1 LRPAF
6 AFVAGD
12 EIMARYS
19 ILLAAAAFVATSA
32 LGAAQD
38 QAGARVVSVAHQLA
52 VCSLRANPVAA
63 DAFVSHGTP
72 AADSAGFGQLLDDR
86 CLPRDGYPPLDPRL
100 VRGALYEAMYD
111 RDYASGG
118 PIDFANAPAPTV
130 PGDGVNPSLDAAL
143 LQFGACVVRAAPADA
158 RALLASQQGSS
169 GEAASIAALNPHL
182 SPCMVRGLTIT
193 FSAPMLRGVLA
204 EAMYKLSRG
213 APAMAAR

>member
-1 LRPAF
+1 
-6 AFVAGD
+6 
-12 EIMARYS
+12 MARYPL
-19 ILLAAAAFVATSA
+19 LLAAAAFVAASA
-32 LGAAQD
+32 PAAAQD
-38 QAGARVVSVAHQLA
+38 QGGARAVSVAHRLA
-52 VCSLRANPVAA
+52 TCSLRANPVAA

-118 PIDFANAPAPTV
+118 PADFTGAPAPTV

-143 LQFGACVVRAAPADA
+143 LQFGACVVRAAPADT
-158 RALLASQQGSS
+158 RGLLASRPGSG
-169 GEAASIAALNPHL
+169 GEGTSIAALNPHL
-182 SPCMVRGLTIT
+182 SPCMVRGLTVT
-193 FSAPMLRGVLA
+193 FSAPILRGVLA
-204 EAMYKLSRG
+204 EAIYKLSRG